1 MKTLLPLLV
10 ALVATGLSAQPL
22 ERARVGLVLQGSFD
36 MHHAS
41 FKQLPDLGNCCPGFT
56 GGSGGGWLVGASFLS
71 PLNDQWTLDVRAG
84 YQSGS
89 VDMQETESKLI
100 VQPSGV
106 FESATIRHDLSATF
120 ARLAV
125 EPMAVYAIAPNVGL
139 KMGLFGAYQ
148 MSSTFRQAEVLQ
160 TPSNA
165 VFENGQRSRNQAEG
179 DISSAAAL
187 NLGLTVGIGTELPLD
202 VDRVFTMSPEL
213 LVTYAPTSLVSDI
226 SWTKTMIRAGVVISY
241 SPIEE
246 EEPIS
251 DFELFEIARTT
262 LLRPTDEARPVLV
275 PTVRVSSLSDNGTV
289 LDRSQIRIEEFAST
303 RIRPLLPY
311 VFFDEQ
317 SYALSPRYRQ
327 LSREQV
333 EAYSL
338 SNFYNLDAM
347 VTYYQV
353 LNVLGRRLQEK
364 PDATITLTG
373 CTDSKESQS
382 SEDLGKR
389 RAQVVKNYLVDTWGV
404 SASRIAVEGR
414 GLPSAASNESEAD
427 GASENRRV
435 EIVSSDP
442 SLLSAVE
449 SKDTMR
455 VFDPPALRF
464 SPSLSDTS
472 RVKQWTVFVSES
484 DRIIRTFHG
493 TGAPPSAVDWRIE
506 EQSRLLP
513 RGIRNVEYM
522 VVVQDSNGTVIP
534 SETATVPVTER
545 TLAEKGSSGGT
556 DKTVDRYSLILFG
569 FDRSELTDQHKLL
582 IDNVKTRLTPTSKVS
597 ITGYT
602 DRTGSDDYNLRLSEQ
617 RARAVATGLGVQRA
631 TITGQGEKLPL
642 YNNDTPEGRFYSRTV
657 EIVVETPL
665 R

>member
-1 MKTLLPLLV
+1 MKTLLTFFA

-22 ERARVGLVLQGSFD
+22 DRARVGLVLQGSFD

-41 FKQLPDLGNCCPGFT
+41 FVQLPDLGNCCPGFT
-56 GGSGGGWLVGASFLS
+56 GGTGGGWLVGASFLS
-71 PLNDQWTLDVRAG
+71 PMNDQWSLDVRAG
-84 YQSGS
+84 FLSGN
-89 VDMQETESKLI
+89 VEMQETESKLI
-100 VQPSGV
+100 VQPSGA
-106 FESATIRHDLSATF
+106 FESATIHHDLSATF
-120 ARLAV
+120 DRLSID
-125 EPMAVYAIAPNVGL
+125 PMAVYAIAPNVGL

-160 TPSNA
+160 SPSNA
-165 VFENGQRSRNQAEG
+165 VFENGQRTRNQAEG
-179 DISSAAAL
+179 DITSAAVF

-202 VDRVFTMSPEL
+202 ADRVFTVSPEL
-213 LVTYAPTSLVSDI
+213 LVTYSPTSMVSDV

-251 DFELFEIARTT
+251 DLELFEIARTT
-262 LLRPTDEARPVLV
+262 LLRPVDETRPVLI
-275 PTVRVSSLSDNGTV
+275 PTVRVSGLSDNGTA

-338 SNFYNLDAM
+338 ANFFNLDAM

-353 LNVLGRRLQEK
+353 LNVLGKRLQDK

-373 CTDSKESQS
+373 CTDSKESKS

-404 SASRIAVEGR
+404 SAARIAIEGR
-414 GLPSAASNESEAD
+414 GLPSSASNENEAD
-427 GASENRRV
+427 GAGENRRV
-435 EIVSSDP
+435 EIFSSDP

-449 SKDTMR
+449 SRDTMR

-464 SPSLSDTS
+464 SPSLSDTG

-522 VVVQDSNGTVIP
+522 LVVQDSNGTVIP
-534 SETATVPVTER
+534 SESATVPVTER
-545 TLAEKGSSGGT
+545 TLVDKRTTGGT
-556 DKTVDRYSLILFG
+556 DKTIDRYSLILFG
-569 FDRSELTDQHKLL
+569 FDRSELTDQHNAL
-582 IDNVKTRLTPTSKVS
+582 IENIKPRLSPASSVS

-617 RARAVATGLGVQRA
+617 RARAVSAGLAVQRA

-642 YNNDTPEGRFYSRTV
+642 YDNDSPEGRFYSRTV